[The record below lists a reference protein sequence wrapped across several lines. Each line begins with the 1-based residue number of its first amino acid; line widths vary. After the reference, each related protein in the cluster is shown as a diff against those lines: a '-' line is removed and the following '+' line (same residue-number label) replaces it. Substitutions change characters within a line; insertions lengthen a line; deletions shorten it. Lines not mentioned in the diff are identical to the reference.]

1 MTVALFS
8 YRKTISR
15 KPGTFNRV
23 RSEVMRRF
31 EDARVVIAESPDDLA
46 AEVRRICHPRLVL
59 SAGGDGLLRDLIN
72 LYCRARHIWT
82 ASERG
87 GEGAV
92 TRPHPQ
98 GPSFAILPMGT
109 GNETARALGIPMDPV
124 RAIPMPTSKRI
135 TVFTGELQF
144 ERGFVVMNM
153 ARDIY
158 RKEVPIQF
166 VNSAGTGIDSATV
179 VAREA
184 FARLRVNHY
193 VLTFVFGVLPK
204 LRPFK
209 VRVKTGEQVLYSG
222 DSVWVIALRGRFV
235 GKGILLDPSSDIRKP
250 EVRLLVVK
258 GASRFQVL
266 RTLPSVLGGHA
277 HRSPLVE
284 SFSGESFHLDFMTP
298 RPISVDGDIVGVAE
312 GINLKVSH
320 PQDFLLPALIGNRSE
335 GSLWGTEVLDLP

>member
-1 MTVALFS
+1 MTVVLFA
-8 YRKTISR
+8 YRKTISS
-15 KPGTFNRV
+15 KPGTFSRV

-31 EDARVVIAESPDDLA
+31 EDATVVIAESPDNLA
-46 AEVRRICHPRLVL
+46 GEARRICHPRLVL

-72 LYCRARHIWT
+72 LYCRAGHNGT

-87 GEGAV
+87 DESPIV
-92 TRPHPQ
+92 RPHQ
-98 GPSFAILPMGT
+98 KYPSFAIIPMGT

-124 RAIPMPTSKRI
+124 RAIPMPASKRI
-135 TVFTGELQF
+135 TVFIGALQF
-144 ERGFVVMNM
+144 ERGFIAVNM
-153 ARDIY
+153 SREIY

-184 FARLRVNHY
+184 FARLRINHY
-193 VLTFVFGVLPK
+193 LFTFVFGVLPG
-204 LRPFK
+204 LRPFQ

-222 DSVWVIALRGRFV
+222 DSVWVIALKGRFV
-235 GKGILLDPSSDIRKP
+235 GRGILLDPSSDIRKP
-250 EVRLLVVK
+250 EIRLLVVK

-284 SFSGESFHLDFMTP
+284 SFSGESFQLDFMTP
-298 RPISVDGDIVGVAE
+298 RPISVDGDIVGLAE
-312 GINLKVSH
+312 GINLKVGN
-320 PQDFLLPALIGNRSE
+320 PQDFLLPAFI
-335 GSLWGTEVLDLP
+335 